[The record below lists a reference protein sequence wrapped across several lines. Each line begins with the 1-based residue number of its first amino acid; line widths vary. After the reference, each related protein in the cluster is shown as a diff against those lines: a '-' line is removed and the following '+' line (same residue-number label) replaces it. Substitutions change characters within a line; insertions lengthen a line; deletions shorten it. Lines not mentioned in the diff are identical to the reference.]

1 MAYLKEYDNKL
12 KLVVNKMSGVMSVS
26 IGIMVGAGSVN
37 ETPKNN
43 GISHFLEHMSFKGT
57 KTLSAFELSE
67 AFDMI
72 GASSNAYTSKENTC
86 YYVKSTMQTAER
98 AFELLSDLFLN
109 SSYADEEIEK
119 EKGVVLEEINM
130 CEDTPEEVCL
140 DNLSLAFFGNEGLG
154 RTILG
159 PEENVK
165 AFDKKA
171 IEEYRKDYY
180 NADNVVISFSGNIE
194 ENEAERLVEKY
205 FLPFVATN
213 VSKPFF
219 NTEKVNLAQD
229 IRKYKDIEQNHLAF
243 AFEGIKYYGKYHDE
257 LTLLNTIV
265 GSGMSSRLFQ
275 RIREDLGLCYTIYS
289 YPSGYRDVGSFV
301 IYTGL
306 NPDQTKEAYTAV
318 LEVLKELK
326 EKGITQNEFEKA
338 KAQAISSFVFG
349 QESTSSQMLLYARYL
364 LMQGK
369 LFDFEEKI
377 NKFESIKLED
387 VNELIRWF
395 DFDKFSLSLVG
406 RNVVDL
412 KLQ

>member
-12 KLVVNKMSGVMSVS
+12 KVVVNKMSGVMSVS

-37 ETPKNN
+37 ETQKNN

-67 AFDMI
+67 AFDTI

-98 AFELLSDLFLN
+98 SFELLSDLFLN
-109 SSYADEEIEK
+109 SSYSDEEIEK

-140 DNLSLAFFGNEGLG
+140 DKLSLAFFGDEGLG

-159 PEENVK
+159 PAENVK
-165 AFDKKA
+165 SFDKEVIK
-171 IEEYRKDYY
+171 EYRKDYY
-180 NADNVVISFSGNIE
+180 NADNIVISFSGNIE

-205 FLPFVATN
+205 FLPYVATN
-213 VSKPFF
+213 VSKSFF

-243 AFEGIKYYGKYHDE
+243 AFEGIKYCGKYHDE

-301 IYTGL
+301 IYAGL
-306 NPDQTKEAYTAV
+306 NPDQTKEAYNAV
-318 LEVLKELK
+318 LEVLRDLK
-326 EKGITQNEFEKA
+326 DNGITQKEFEKA
-338 KAQAISSFVFG
+338 KAQAISSFIFG

-387 VNELIRWF
+387 VNDLIRWF

-406 RNVVDL
+406 RNVADL
-412 KLQ
+412 KL